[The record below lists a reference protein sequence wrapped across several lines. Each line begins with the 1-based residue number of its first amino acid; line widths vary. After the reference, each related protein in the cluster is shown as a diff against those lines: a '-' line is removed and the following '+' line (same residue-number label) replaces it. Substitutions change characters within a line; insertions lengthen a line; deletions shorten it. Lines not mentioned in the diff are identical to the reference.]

1 MTTLQTADKV
11 LKDYYLD
18 VIQEQMNKGMGVFYS
33 MIDKTS
39 EYVYGKEVKKILN
52 CGGKNYLSALEENAD
67 LPSAYESEYDVI
79 TLPLKNFYAKIEIS
93 DKALRASGDNSGSVV
108 NLLNAEMEGLLSS
121 AKDEFGKM
129 LFEGS
134 GYTVA
139 TVVKQSLTP
148 GFVYLDSIE
157 RIEVGK
163 YYYVFSDD
171 VTLNS
176 SVNQIFVT
184 AIDPIDK
191 TIMVEEGGT
200 IEKGARICSSIPS
213 YNKPSVYL
221 TGLFDLLGDVDT
233 VYGLSKNDKKW
244 INTNKMTIT
253 AEPTIEDIQTMIDE
267 IEKASGEAPNI
278 IICSFETR
286 RMLQKAFAEKH
297 INCDPMVLDGGY
309 RAISYCGIPIVVDKF
324 CQNNCVYFLNTN
336 YFKICQLCDWE
347 WLSDDDG
354 RILKQVPNKAA
365 YTATLVKYAE
375 LLCEKPC
382 AQGRLKIKV

>member
-39 EYVYGKEVKKILN
+39 EYVYGKEVKKILS
-52 CGGKNYLSALEENAD
+52 CGGKNYLSALDENAD
-67 LPSAYESEYDVI
+67 LPSAYETEYDVI
-79 TLPLKNFYAKIEIS
+79 SLPLKNFYAKIEIS
-93 DKALRASGDNSGSVV
+93 DKALRASNDNSGSVV
-108 NLLNAEMEGLLSS
+108 NLLNAEMEGLLKS

-134 GYTVA
+134 GYTMAYVTEDVTLPA
-139 TVVKQSLTP
+139 
-148 GFVYLDSIE
+148 YIHLDSVE
-157 RIEVGK
+157 KLAPGN
-163 YYYVFSDD
+163 YYYVFDGD
-171 VTLNS
+171 VSLNKTPS
-176 SVNQIFVT
+176 QIFVT
-184 AIDPIDK
+184 VVDANNK
-191 TIMVEEGGT
+191 TIFSDESGT
-200 IEKGARICSSIPS
+200 IKKGSRICTYEPS
-213 YNKPSVYL
+213 NMPKVYL
-221 TGLFDLLGDVDT
+221 TGLFDLFADT
-233 VYGLSKNDKKW
+233 TTIYGLNKTAKKW
-244 INTNKMTIT
+244 LATNNMTI
-253 AEPTIEDIQTMIDE
+253 EEQPTIEDVQTMIDE
-267 IEKASGEAPNI
+267 IEKNSGEAPNI

-297 INCDPMVLDGGY
+297 VNTDPMVLDGGY
-309 RAISYCGIPIVVDKF
+309 KAISYCGIPIVVDKF
-324 CQNNCVYFLNTN
+324 CQNDCIYFLNTN

-354 RILKQVPNKAA
+354 RVLKQIPNKAA

-382 AQGRLKIKV
+382 AQGRLKIKI

>member
-1 MTTLQTADKV
+1 MTTLKTADKV

-39 EYVYGKEVKKILN
+39 EYVYGKEVKKILS

-67 LPSAYESEYDVI
+67 LPSAYESDYDVVS
-79 TLPLKNFYAKIEIS
+79 LPLKNFYAKIEIS

-108 NLLNAEMEGLLSS
+108 NLLNAEMESLLLS

-134 GYTVA
+134 GYTVGYVAEEA
-139 TVVKQSLTP
+139 TIP
-148 GFVYLDSIE
+148 GPIKLEDASRIDS
-157 RIEVGK
+157 GK
-163 YYYVFSDD
+163 SYYVLVDD
-171 VTLNS
+171 MELNE
-176 SVNQIFVT
+176 SVSRICVSVVDNVNKLII
-184 AIDPIDK
+184 A
-191 TIMVEEGGT
+191 EESGT
-200 IEKGARICSSIPS
+200 IPKGARICTYQPS
-213 YNKPSVYL
+213 NMPKVYL
-221 TGLFDLLGDVDT
+221 TGLFDLFGNT
-233 VYGLSKNDKKW
+233 TTIYGLKKSEKKW
-244 INTNKMTIT
+244 LNTNNKTVET
-253 AEPTIEDIQTMIDE
+253 ELTIEDVQTMIDE
-267 IEKASGEAPNI
+267 IENASGDAPNI

-286 RMLQKAFAEKH
+286 RTLQKLFSEKH
-297 INCDPMVLDGGY
+297 INAEPMVLDGGY

-324 CQNNCVYFLNTN
+324 CQKDCIYFLNTN